1 MHTTSHRVIC
11 AQALLGSTDWAD
23 LFLWLWMLPV
33 FLLCSLCET
42 KVPSE
47 RQHVSSMSSETAQ
60 QDYLGG
66 AEKNENWRETML
78 MWERREYD
86 RGFVLERLARRWILE
101 GDAEKNVLHCLIKQR
116 KELHK
121 RHLQG
126 WTDRAKVGSAIPSSI
141 LGVCGASLLRPNRAN
156 LPWMLRTPVTV
167 AVVRTDFLGGFYS
180 QWVKVYAQIWYLTA
194 DHECERQV
202 GSITLAVATEAS
214 GLKEISL
221 PSPSSSVLIWGSR
234 TAEDMDCGSLAY
246 LPCSIVLCSMS
257 ETLMFLT

>member
-1 MHTTSHRVIC
+1 MPKPALTTSQIFSMYVDAYNILQSNLCTSPSGLHGPSRPF
-11 AQALLGSTDWAD
+11 S
-23 LFLWLWMLPV
+23 LWLLMLPV

-42 KVPSE
+42 EVPSE

-60 QDYLGG
+60 KDYLGG

-101 GDAEKNVLHCLIKQR
+101 GHAEKNVLHCLIKQR
-116 KELHK
+116 KELQK

-126 WTDRAKVGSAIPSSI
+126 WTDRAKVGSVIPSSI

-156 LPWMLRTPVTV
+156 LPWMLRIPVTI

-202 GSITLAVATEAS
+202 GSITSSRYWSQWTERNILALSFLLSA
-214 GLKEISL
+214 
-221 PSPSSSVLIWGSR
+221 
-234 TAEDMDCGSLAY
+234 DMGQ
-246 LPCSIVLCSMS
+246 
-257 ETLMFLT
+257 